1 MERVIRKLGG
11 DWLSEKQ
18 ESIYSI
24 LKEEHKEVQKLFKQI
39 LDSEKFQADIF
50 SQIDQALTMHMQGEE
65 KHFYPRLTDSDET
78 HELTLEAIE
87 EHNAAK
93 QLQSTIAS
101 SDSEVQFAKTQV
113 LSEMIEHH
121 VEDEEKELFKAAK
134 KVLSKED
141 ENEIGRLFLEE
152 KASMSKMAPPTVM

>member
-1 MERVIRKLGG
+1 M
-11 DWLSEKQ
+11 SEKQ
-18 ESIYSI
+18 ESIYHI
-24 LKEEHKEVQKLFKQI
+24 LKEEHREVQKMFKQI
-39 LDSEKFQADIF
+39 LDSESFQADIF
-50 SQIDQALTMHMQGEE
+50 SQINQALMAHMQGEE
-65 KHFYPRLTDSDET
+65 KHFYPRLVSADET

-93 QLQSTIAS
+93 QLQSTIAD

-113 LSEMIEHH
+113 LSEMIDHH

-141 ENEIGRLFLEE
+141 EMEIGRLFLDE
-152 KASMSKMAPPTVM
+152 KSSMSKMAPPTVM